1 MADNNKNE
9 ESVFRGNEV
18 MMMLEQMSDGIAI
31 IAEEQKDLKKNVAI
45 IAEEQKDLKKNVAII
60 AEEQKDLKKSITAI
74 TEEQNNLRK
83 GQEELRT
90 EMNEKFDQVFEF
102 LSNIEDELVA
112 VRKEV
117 ERLKKDSATKED
129 LAKLD
134 SRITVL
140 ERRFEMANIN

>member
-1 MADNNKNE
+1 MTDNSKDKNE

-18 MMMLEQMSDGIAI
+18 MMMLEQMSDGIAV
-31 IAEEQKDLKKNVAI
+31 IAEEQKELKQNIAV
-45 IAEEQKDLKKNVAII
+45 IAEEQKELKQNVAVI
-60 AEEQKDLKKSITAI
+60 AEEQK
-74 TEEQNNLRK
+74 
-83 GQEELRT
+83 ELRV

-117 ERLKKDSATKED
+117 ERLKKNSATKEY
-129 LAKLD
+129 LARLD

-140 ERRFEMANIN
+140 ERRFEMANLG